1 MLNFLVEHTNKIE
14 HWLWIILGF
23 ILSLMFLKKLI
34 SALKT
39 WLLEHGSWPF
49 YAKKLLSAP
58 EQALYFKLCR
68 VFPEHIIFSQVSL
81 SRILGVKKGYNN
93 YSWNNRISR
102 MSADFVICE
111 KDFSVLAVIELD
123 DKSHLIPSRIKA
135 DRKKDKAITDAGL
148 KIVRW
153 QIKKMPDEAEMK
165 SLLVNISQ
173 LKPRL

>member
-1 MLNFLVEHTNKIE
+1 MI
-14 HWLWIILGF
+14 
-23 ILSLMFLKKLI
+23 LKKLI
-34 SALKT
+34 SVLKT
-39 WLLEHGSWPF
+39 WLVEHGNWPF
-49 YAKKLLSAP
+49 YAKKLLSSP

-68 VFPEHIIFSQVSL
+68 VFPEYIIFSQVSL

-123 DKSHLIPSRIKA
+123 DKSHLMQSRIKA
-135 DRKKDKAITDAGL
+135 DRKKDKVITDAGL

-153 QIKKMPDEAEMK
+153 QLNKMPDEAEMK
-165 SLLVNISQ
+165 SSVVNITQST
-173 LKPRL
+173 PRL